1 MEEINIQ
8 RDIKRFIH
16 DVLTD
21 EQTKS
26 NPELIAAVTGLLGQA
41 YALGVVQQPN
51 INDVLM
57 DGHQLWPSEYN
68 DESNSELETF
78 EEYIAKEQ
86 WRKYISSIER
96 RIIQK
101 SKY

>member
-1 MEEINIQ
+1 MEEINIKQ
-8 RDIKRFIH
+8 DIEQFIH

-57 DGHQLWPSEYN
+57 DGHQLWPSE
-68 DESNSELETF
+68 
-78 EEYIAKEQ
+78 
-86 WRKYISSIER
+86 
-96 RIIQK
+96 
-101 SKY
+101 